1 MLRTIFKALTVV
13 AIVGALGAQQA
24 QAGWWHHHRGCYGCG
39 GGSWG
44 SSGGSSGSSGGSW
57 GSSGG
62 WSYGSWGSSGGS
74 WGSSG
79 GSSGCCGGS
88 WGSSGGSWG
97 SSGGYG
103 STGGAYKV
111 ITPGAP
117 ATSAP
122 GPAPTTPP
130 ANAPAPSEPAPAEA
144 GATPT
149 AYHPTYGPLRTSAV
163 LTVKVPADA
172 KVFVNEHPTT
182 STGVEREYI
191 SRDLQAGAHYNYS
204 VRVEFLRDGNTVSET
219 KTVLLTAGQTANLDF
234 TQADQ
239 SVKSADGARTTLIVR
254 LPAEAR
260 LYLAGRETKATGS
273 VREFSTTKLAAGAQW
288 TTYAIR
294 AMVERDGQQQVREET
309 VSLKAG
315 ESREVSIDFDSQAV
329 DQVASRSA
337 R

>member
-13 AIVGALGAQQA
+13 AVIGALGASQA
-24 QAGWWHHHRGCYGCG
+24 QAGWRHHHGCC
-39 GGSWG
+39 
-44 SSGGSSGSSGGSW
+44 GSSGGSW

-62 WSYGSWGSSGGS
+62 CWGSSGGSWGSSGGS

-79 GSSGCCGGS
+79 GSWGSSGGRWGSSGGS